1 MLEIL
6 AAQAPATGS
15 SARLIR
21 ANPIDTRPCEV
32 GLETRCATRAYE
44 GVSLGTVK
52 VRSEAES
59 FSDFNRDGFPAG
71 DLANSQQGLI
81 AGAAFR
87 PVQAAPLRLG
97 VDFGPFDACHAG
109 LAPAADGL
117 VPQPMSCGASTV
129 VRNRLCA
136 NTNSPTTDYILTNP
150 RTGIRSS
157 PRLRACALTHSAV
170 AARCL

>member
-1 MLEIL
+1 M
-6 AAQAPATGS
+6 
-15 SARLIR
+15 
-21 ANPIDTRPCEV
+21 C
-32 GLETRCATRAYE
+32 
-44 GVSLGTVK
+44 LGTVK

-87 PVQAAPLRLG
+87 PVQAAQLRLG
-97 VDFGPFDACHAG
+97 VDFGPFEACHAG